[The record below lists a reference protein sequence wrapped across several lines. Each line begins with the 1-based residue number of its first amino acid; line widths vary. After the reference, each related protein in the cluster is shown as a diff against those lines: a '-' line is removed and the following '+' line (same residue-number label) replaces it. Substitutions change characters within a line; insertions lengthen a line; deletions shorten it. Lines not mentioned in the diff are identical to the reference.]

1 MSVTVEQFAQSL
13 IRILNPRPGQPRPDY
28 ILVNTFVAAVE
39 QALVPPK
46 NADTRSTNQEREP
59 NRRLS

>member
-13 IRILNPRPGQPRPDY
+13 IKILNPRPGQPRPDY
-28 ILVNTFVAAVE
+28 LLVDNFVAAVQ

-46 NADTRSTNQEREP
+46 NADARSSIEETEP
-59 NRRLS
+59 K